1 MTDNVRD
8 DEGQTHQEQA
18 QGAEHP
24 REANGFPLQQL
35 MASISGRQHEPP
47 SSAAGTRQPRR
58 GLAWLSALADVATQ
72 EQHPCSKGS
81 GDKTSLSVHA
91 CKPRFCTH
99 RCHSR
104 QLQHVIGTGHF
115 NIHAT
120 RKRIG
125 NRRPA
130 PRSGRSPRP
139 AQGHATAPRAP
150 APKPQAEK
158 RAPKPIAT
166 ASDPKTCG
174 HRRQHP
180 KTECAAT
187 RTATE
192 KIRQAVAIAPR
203 ALKRS

>member
-81 GDKTSLSVHA
+81 GDKQACPYMPVSPASVRTTA
-91 CKPRFCTH
+91 
-99 RCHSR
+99 
-104 QLQHVIGTGHF
+104 
-115 NIHAT
+115 IHDNCN
-120 RKRIG
+120 K
-125 NRRPA
+125 
-130 PRSGRSPRP
+130 SS
-139 AQGHATAPRAP
+139 AQGTSIFTQR
-150 APKPQAEK
+150 EK
-158 RAPKPIAT
+158 
-166 ASDPKTCG
+166 G
-174 HRRQHP
+174 
-180 KTECAAT
+180 
-187 RTATE
+187 
-192 KIRQAVAIAPR
+192 
-203 ALKRS
+203 